1 MYKYGGIIY
10 LYIINLV
17 DLFMY
22 KYFFKRFFDILI
34 ALLGLIICVIPMLI
48 VAIAIKIESKGPV
61 IFKQQRVGKN
71 GKVYWMYKFRSM
83 CVGAEQ
89 QEGGVYCV
97 KGDKRVTKVGK
108 FIRATSIDE
117 LPQFI
122 NILKGD
128 MSLIGPRPVLT
139 YYPKK
144 WEEYTEEELK
154 RFKARPGV
162 TGWAAVHGRK
172 TNTVKARFEYDNYYV
187 EHLSLWLDIKIFFMT
202 IKSVFTNE
210 GNEDDGSSEVKQ
222 EALDTNNDN
231 VETEAMQEI
240 VSTEEVENNA
250 KSND

>member
-1 MYKYGGIIY
+1 MYKHF
-10 LYIINLV
+10 L
-17 DLFMY
+17 
-22 KYFFKRFFDILI
+22 KRFFDVFVSVF
-34 ALLGLIICVIPMLI
+34 GLIVCAIPMLI

-61 IFKQQRVGKN
+61 IFKQERVGKN

-97 KGDKRVTKVGK
+97 KGDKRVTRIGRI
-108 FIRATSIDE
+108 IRATSIDE

-122 NILKGD
+122 NIIRGD

-154 RFKARPGV
+154 RFDVRPGV

-172 TNTVKARFEYDNYYV
+172 TNTVEARFEYDNYYV
-187 EHLSLWLDIKIFFMT
+187 DNLSFGLDFKIFFMT

-210 GNEDDGSSEVKQ
+210 GNEDDGSSEVK
-222 EALDTNNDN
+222 
-231 VETEAMQEI
+231 TEAAATEAT
-240 VSTEEVENNA
+240 VTEEAVAEQEVALMENA
-250 KSND
+250 GVSE

>member
-1 MYKYGGIIY
+1 MYKH
-10 LYIINLV
+10 
-17 DLFMY
+17 
-22 KYFFKRFFDILI
+22 FFKRFFDIFVSV
-34 ALLGLIICVIPMLI
+34 LGLIICLVPMII
-48 VAIAIKIESKGPV
+48 VAILIKLESKGPV

-97 KGDKRVTKVGK
+97 KGDKRVTKIGR

-117 LPQFI
+117 LPQFW
-122 NILKGD
+122 NIIKGD

-144 WEEYTEEELK
+144 WEEYTEQELK
-154 RFKARPGV
+154 RFAVRPGV

-172 TNTVKARFEYDNYYV
+172 TNTVEARFEYDNYYV
-187 EHLSLWLDIKIFFMT
+187 DNLSFGLDFKIFFLT

-210 GNEDDGSSEVKQ
+210 GNEDNGASEVKK
-222 EALDTNNDN
+222 EENAENSKVVSNENELENKDIVND
-231 VETEAMQEI
+231 
-240 VSTEEVENNA
+240 
-250 KSND
+250 

>member
-1 MYKYGGIIY
+1 MYKH
-10 LYIINLV
+10 
-17 DLFMY
+17 
-22 KYFFKRFFDILI
+22 FFKRFFDILVS
-34 ALLGLIICVIPMLI
+34 LLGLIITSPILLI

-139 YYPKK
+139 YYPKN

-154 RFKARPGV
+154 RFKVRPGV

-172 TNTVKARFEYDNYYV
+172 TNTVEARFEYDNYYV
-187 EHLSLWLDIKIFFMT
+187 EHLSLWIDIKIFFMT

-210 GNEDDGSSEVKQ
+210 GNEDNGSSEVKKEESKQ
-222 EALDTNNDN
+222 EAEEVKETI
-231 VETEAMQEI
+231 VEQEI
-240 VSTEEVENNA
+240 ATTVEVENNA
-250 KSND
+250 ESND

>member
-1 MYKYGGIIY
+1 
-10 LYIINLV
+10 
-17 DLFMY
+17 MY
-22 KYFFKRFFDILI
+22 KYFFKRFFDILVS
-34 ALLGLIICVIPMLI
+34 LVGLIITSPILLI
-48 VAIAIKIESKGPV
+48 VAIAIKLESKGPI
-61 IFKQQRVGKN
+61 IFKQERVGKN

-89 QEGGVYCV
+89 QAGGVYCV

-117 LPQFI
+117 LPQFV

-144 WEEYTEEELK
+144 WEEYTETELK
-154 RFKARPGV
+154 RFSVRPGV

-172 TNTVKARFEYDNYYV
+172 TNTVEARFEYDNYYA
-187 EHLSLWLDIKIFFMT
+187 EKLSLWLDIKIFFMT

-222 EALDTNNDN
+222 EN
-231 VETEAMQEI
+231 VATANGNSETEVTVSEQE
-240 VSTEEVENNA
+240 VAAAEETNA
-250 KSND
+250 PKKEID

>member
-1 MYKYGGIIY
+1 
-10 LYIINLV
+10 
-17 DLFMY
+17 MY
-22 KYFFKRFFDILI
+22 KYFFKRFFDIVI
-34 ALLGLIICVIPMLI
+34 SLLGLIILALPMLI
-48 VAIAIKIESKGPV
+48 VAIAIKCDSKGPV
-61 IFKQQRVGKN
+61 FFKQERVGKN

-83 CVGAEQ
+83 CTGAEQ
-89 QEGGVYCV
+89 MEGGVYCT

-154 RFKARPGV
+154 RFKVRPGV

-172 TNTVKARFEYDNYYV
+172 TNTVEARFEYDNYYV
-187 EHLSLWLDIKIFFMT
+187 ERLSLWLDIKIFFMT

-210 GNEDDGSSEVKQ
+210 GNEDNGASEVKKEDAETKEIDNAETVAEQTESAQ
-222 EALDTNNDN
+222 EVAL
-231 VETEAMQEI
+231 A
-240 VSTEEVENNA
+240 EEKEKENA
-250 KSND
+250 ESND

>member
-1 MYKYGGIIY
+1 MYKH
-10 LYIINLV
+10 
-17 DLFMY
+17 
-22 KYFFKRFFDILI
+22 FFKRFFDIVI
-34 ALLGLIICVIPMLI
+34 SLLGLIICAIPMLI

-61 IFKQQRVGKN
+61 IFKQQRIGKN

-122 NILKGD
+122 NILKGH

-139 YYPKK
+139 YYPKA

-154 RFKARPGV
+154 RFKVRPGV

-172 TNTVKARFEYDNYYV
+172 TNTVEARFAYDNYYV
-187 EHLSLWLDIKIFFMT
+187 EHLSLWLDIKTFFLT

-210 GNEDDGSSEVKQ
+210 GNEDNGSSEVKKEETTAQ
-222 EALDTNNDN
+222 EN
-231 VETEAMQEI
+231 VELEAAEQEVAVTEDVVAETDEKEAAETGEVDI
-240 VSTEEVENNA
+240 PKTTEE
-250 KSND
+250 

>member
-1 MYKYGGIIY
+1 MYKC
-10 LYIINLV
+10 
-17 DLFMY
+17 
-22 KYFFKRFFDILI
+22 FFKRFFDILI
-34 ALLGLIICVIPMLI
+34 SIFGLIVCAIPMLV

-61 IFKQQRVGKN
+61 FFKQERVGKN

-89 QEGGVYCV
+89 MQEGVFCL
-97 KGDKRVTKVGK
+97 KGDRRVTKVGK

-117 LPQFI
+117 FPQFF

-128 MSLIGPRPVLT
+128 MSLIGPRPVLM

-154 RFKARPGV
+154 RFKVRPGV

-172 TNTVKARFEYDNYYV
+172 TNTVEARFEYDNYYV
-187 EHLSLWLDIKIFFMT
+187 DNLSFGLDFKIFFMT

-210 GNEDDGSSEVKQ
+210 GNADDGSAETNVKVESNIEVVSVEDTDNDVSKQ
-222 EALDTNNDN
+222 DG
-231 VETEAMQEI
+231 V
-240 VSTEEVENNA
+240 V
-250 KSND
+250 